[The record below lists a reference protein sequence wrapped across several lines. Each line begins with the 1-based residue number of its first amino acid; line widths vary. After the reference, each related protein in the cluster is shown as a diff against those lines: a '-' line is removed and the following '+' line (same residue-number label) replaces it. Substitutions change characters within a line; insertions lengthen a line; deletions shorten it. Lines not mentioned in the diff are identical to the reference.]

1 MTNYVGRRATLGLAV
16 EAIRGTATVPTF
28 YLPYKSLSIDDKAVA
43 VVQDTA
49 FGQLGDSDETYIT
62 KKYGEGDI
70 EFDME
75 DLALGAILSAVMG
88 ASPSSTG
95 PTTFTH
101 AYTLA
106 DTSNQ
111 HKALSLLIQDPNGS
125 TIFPMSMVDTFEIT
139 VEPEGLVNCKVGF
152 RSRKGKDWG
161 TVTPVYTT
169 LGNKFLHQ
177 HLEFRVDT
185 TITGLATIGEI
196 DLRGLTLTIEKA
208 PVDWDDIG
216 TVSANDILNRQI
228 SVSGHIDLAYGDRT
242 WRDYFL
248 KETALAV
255 EIFLSRATNSSLK
268 IQLPK
273 VKFQSWEPSKDLD
286 EIAVQG
292 IDFKAHYDAAN
303 AQKIIHLCNLINTY
317 AGTNY

>member
-1 MTNYVGRRATLGLAV
+1 MTNYVGRRAILGIAV
-16 EAIRGTATVPTF
+16 EDTRGTAQTPDF
-28 YLPYKSLSIDDKAVA
+28 WLPYRSVSIDDKAVA
-43 VVQDTA
+43 VVQDAA
-49 FGQLGDSDETYIT
+49 FGQLGDSDQTYIT

-70 EFDME
+70 EFDMD
-75 DLALGAILSAVMG
+75 DLALGAILTAVMG
-88 ASPSSTG
+88 ASPSSVG

-101 AYTLA
+101 TYTLA

-111 HKALSLLIQDPNGS
+111 HKSLSILIQDPNGT
-125 TIFPMSMVDTFEIT
+125 TILPMSMIDTFEIT
-139 VEPEGLVNCKVGF
+139 VEPEGLVTCTVGF
-152 RSRKGKDWG
+152 RSRKGKDW
-161 TVTPVYTT
+161 TTQTATFTT

-185 TITGLATIGEI
+185 TITGLATAGEI
-196 DLRGLTLTIEKA
+196 DLRGLTFTIEKA
-208 PVDWDDIG
+208 PVDWDDVG
-216 TVSANDILNRQI
+216 SVSANDILNRQV

-248 KETALAV
+248 KETSLAV

-273 VKFQSWEPSKDLD
+273 VRFQTWEPSKDLD

-303 AQKIIHLCNLINTY
+303 AQKIIHLCNLINTND
-317 AGTNY
+317 GSNY